1 MKFGDAIKILPGFNM
16 PTPFGTLHLV
26 DVELPPLAKPELNK
40 EEKNAMRL
48 AIGSDLAMLP
58 GEIPFIGDFIEDALV
73 HIHRAEITKHLKPN
87 QQQQFLEYAKA
98 GPDSI
103 ALLRLFLKEKGK
115 YKGKI

>member
-1 MKFGDAIKILPGFNM
+1 MKFGDAVKILPGFDV
-16 PTPFGTLHLV
+16 PTPFGTLHLA
-26 DVELPPLAKPELNK
+26 DVVLPPLAKPKLTE

-58 GEIPFIGDFIEDALV
+58 GEIPIVGDFIEDALM
-73 HIHRAEITKHLKPN
+73 HIHRAEIVKHLKPE
-87 QQQQFLEYAKA
+87 QQTQFLEYAKG

-115 YKGKI
+115 L